1 MAKSKKEN
9 NGKEINSVASM
20 NKAIKG
26 ICNILRRD
34 KAKGAKLYVLEITWL
49 FFLRYLDLKDQQ
61 AEQRA
66 TALGQTHEP
75 VLPSPYRW
83 RDWAASYDKS
93 KTKEESISNKL
104 QGWKRFEL
112 DNAGTDTYLKFINED
127 LFSFLKKLKDKPN
140 ASDLHKVISE
150 IFINKEK
157 TVVVSVTNMQ
167 DVIDKIQEL
176 SNAKIDDQHMFPISQ
191 AFEGLLPSLGEK
203 KNDGGQFF
211 TPREVIRLIVD
222 VVHPQLDKT
231 MYDPCCGTGGFL
243 IEGYKHLINQSP
255 TPSQIASLKNETF
268 FGREDADEAIPVL
281 LANMALHDIDL
292 PRIWHGNTLTG
303 AVTFGDLFKG
313 APNQFDFI
321 LTNPPFG
328 SKEGKAA
335 QAQFAYKT
343 GKAQILFMQHII
355 DSLAAGGVC
364 GMVIDDGVLFHT
376 KTAAYRQ
383 TKRKLLNECDLF
395 CIISLP
401 GGVFVNAGATVKTDL
416 LFFKKG
422 KPTEQIW
429 YYDMTLGED
438 FRPRKVNKGNPFEY
452 KHFEDCL
459 NRLRSP
465 IDSAERISERSWFLT
480 RKEIE
485 DRQFDLKAVNNNAP
499 DFSDKRTTKELYKI
513 IDDTQKEIQNAL
525 SELMK

>member
-1 MAKSKKEN
+1 
-9 NGKEINSVASM
+9 M
-20 NKAIKG
+20 NKAIKS

-34 KAKGAKLYVLEITWL
+34 KAKGAKLYVPEITWL
-49 FFLRYLDLKDQQ
+49 FFLRYLDIKDNIS
-61 AEQRA
+61 EQRSN
-66 TALGQTHEP
+66 ALGQTFEP

-83 RDWAASYDKS
+83 RDWAAPYDKS
-93 KTKEESISNKL
+93 KNKEETVIQQL
-104 QGWKRFEL
+104 QGWKRYEL
-112 DNAGTDTYLKFINED
+112 DNAGTDTYLKFINNE
-127 LFSFLKKLKDKPN
+127 LFPFLKELKN
-140 ASDLHKVISE
+140 QLGASAPHKVISE

-167 DVIDKIQEL
+167 DVIDKVHEL
-176 SNAKIDDQHMFPISQ
+176 SNAEINDQHMFPISQ

-222 VVHPQLDKT
+222 VVTPELDKT
-231 MYDPCCGTGGFL
+231 FYDPCCGTGGFL
-243 IEGYKHLINQSP
+243 IEAYKHLIKQAP
-255 TPSQIASLKNETF
+255 TPTQIASLKNETF

-303 AVTFGDLFKG
+303 AVTFGDLFIG

-343 GKAQILFMQHII
+343 GKAQILFLQHII
-355 DSLAAGGVC
+355 SSLKDGGVC
-364 GMVIDDGVLFHT
+364 GLVIDEGVLFHT
-376 KTAAYRQ
+376 KTAAYKQ
-383 TKRKLLNECDLF
+383 TKRKLLNDCDLF

-401 GGVFVNAGATVKTDL
+401 GGVFINAGASGKTDL

-422 KPTEQIW
+422 KPTEKVW

-438 FRPRKVNKGNPFEY
+438 FKPRKVNKGNPLEY
-452 KHFEDCL
+452 KHFEDFL
-459 NRLRSP
+459 FRFKLP
-465 IDSAERISERSWFLT
+465 FDHPDKISERSWFQT
-480 RKEIE
+480 KEEIE
-485 DRQFDLKAVNNNAP
+485 GKEFDLKAVNNNAP
-499 DFSDKRTTKELYKI
+499 DFSDKRTTKDLYTI
-513 IDDTQKEIQNAL
+513 IEETQKEIHKGL
-525 SELMK
+525 MELMK